1 MIAMRHTRWLGA
13 LALTGALALAGPV
26 AALEQLKLSVQPAPG
41 TAADDQPLT
50 ALLKAASALYAARSD
65 ARTDPQDL
73 VSAALADYAGL
84 LEVLYGAGHYGG
96 VISIRIDGREAAG
109 IPPLSPPTRI
119 DTIEIRIDPGP
130 PFRFGAVDIAP
141 RAPGSTLPDNAAR
154 GARARASALREATT
168 GAVND
173 WRGAGHAFAKVA
185 AQDVTA
191 DHAKQRLSAR
201 IRLAPGPRLRFGR
214 LQVTPGSAVRPERI
228 RAIAGLP
235 TGKVF
240 SPDAL
245 ETSANRLRRSGA
257 FRSVTLAEGKQAGE
271 GDTLNITATV
281 VDEKP
286 RRIGAGAEL
295 SSMEGLRL
303 SGYWLHRNLLGG
315 AERLRVE
322 AEIAGIAGQSGGIDS
337 ELSARF
343 DKPAILGPDT
353 GLFVH
358 GDIKDL
364 DEKTFKSR
372 EVRIGAG
379 MSRRFSD
386 ELTGELG
393 VDLSYADITD
403 DLGQR
408 EFTLLSTPGS
418 LLWDRRDDILSPT
431 SGTFVQFEAEPFARL
446 NGNSAGA
453 QLIADARAYRAFG
466 ADKGAVLAGR
476 VQLGTVIGPSIADTP
491 PGMLFYSGGGDTV
504 RGHPYQSLDVAQG
517 GGVRTGGRSFAG
529 LSGELR
535 VGMSDKIGVVGFADA
550 GFIAADGGFSGAGE
564 WHAGAGVGLRY
575 ATPVG
580 PLRLDVAAPIEG
592 RTGDGVQIYIGIGQA
607 F

>member
-1 MIAMRHTRWLGA
+1 MIATARTGLLGA
-13 LALTGALALAGPV
+13 LALTGAMALASPV
-26 AALEQLKLSVQPAPG
+26 AALEQLALAVQPPQDD
-41 TAADDQPLT
+41 TSRDQPLV
-50 ALLKAASALYAARSD
+50 APLRAASALFAARTD
-65 ARTDPQDL
+65 GRTDPQDL
-73 VSAALADYAGL
+73 ISAALADYAGL

-96 VISIRIDGREAAG
+96 VISIRIDGREAAR

-119 DTIEIRIDPGP
+119 NTIEINVDPGP

-141 RAPGSTLPDNAAR
+141 RAPGSTLPDTAAR
-154 GARARASALREATT
+154 GQRARATALREATT

-173 WRGAGHAFAKVA
+173 WRGAGHAFAKVSD
-185 AQDVTA
+185 QDVTA
-191 DHAKQRLSAR
+191 DHAAGRLSAR
-201 IRLAPGPRLRFGR
+201 IRLAPGPRLRFGQ
-214 LQVTPGSAVRPERI
+214 LHVTPGSAVRPERI

-235 TGKVF
+235 TGQVF
-240 SPDAL
+240 SPGAL

-257 FRSVTLAEGKQAGE
+257 FRSVTLAEGKQARA
-271 GDTLNITATV
+271 DDSLDVTATV

-303 SGYWLHRNLLGG
+303 SGYWMHRNLLGG
-315 AERLRVE
+315 AERLRIE

-353 GLFVH
+353 GLFLH

-372 EVRIGAG
+372 EARIGAG
-379 MSRRFSD
+379 ISRRFSD
-386 ELTGELG
+386 QLTGELG

-408 EFTLLSTPGS
+408 EFTLISAPGN
-418 LLWDRRDDILSPT
+418 LVWDRRDDILSPT
-431 SGTFVQFEAEPFARL
+431 TGTYLRLEAEPFTRL
-446 NGNSAGA
+446 NGGGAGA
-453 QLIADARAYRAFG
+453 QLVADARAYRAFG
-466 ADKGAVLAGR
+466 AKQRAVLAGR
-476 VQLGTVIGPSIADTP
+476 VQLGTVLGPSVAETP

-504 RGHPYQSLDVAQG
+504 RGQPYQSLDVAQG

-535 VGMSDKIGVVGFADA
+535 VATSRKIGIVGFADA
-550 GFIAADGGFSGAGE
+550 GFIGADGGFSGAGD

-575 ATPVG
+575 DTPVG
-580 PLRLDVAAPIEG
+580 PLRLDVAAPVEG